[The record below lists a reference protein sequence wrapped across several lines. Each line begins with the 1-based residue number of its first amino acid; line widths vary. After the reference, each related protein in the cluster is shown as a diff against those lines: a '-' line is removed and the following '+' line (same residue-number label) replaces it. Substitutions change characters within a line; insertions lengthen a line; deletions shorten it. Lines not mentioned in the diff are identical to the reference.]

1 MISDVS
7 ILPDDPTILK
17 EFLKETI
24 ADYDLELSFL
34 KEQLHLLKSQLY
46 GRKTEKSRIDNTEQ
60 QTLFDEAEETVAEEE
75 AVIEKEITIPAHT
88 RKTGRKPLPKD
99 LPREEIIHD
108 LSEEEKKCSC
118 GSELSRIGEEVSEKL
133 DVVPARVKVLRHIRY
148 KYACRSCEGV
158 ESDEGAVKTA
168 KLPAQIIPQG
178 IATPGLLS
186 YILISKFED
195 ALPFYRQEK
204 KLTRIGIELSRAT
217 MSNWAIQVGKRCR
230 PLISLLRKEILSGP
244 LINMDE
250 TTVQVM
256 KEPGR
261 ENTSKSYMWVA
272 LGGAR
277 GKPGVIYEYHPTR
290 SGDVPKEFLSGY
302 SGYVQTDGYAG
313 YNFLEAR
320 ADIVHVGCWAHARRK
335 FMDVTRA
342 MKKGKAGS
350 ADVALSYIR
359 KLYKIESEAEEANIS
374 GDELYALRQNKAL
387 PVIEEFKKWLDKRVQ
402 YTPPQGL
409 LGKAIGYTL
418 KRWDP
423 LVRYLQDGRLRPDNN
438 LAENAIRPFVVGR
451 KNWLFSGHPRGAEAS
466 AAIYSL
472 IETAKANGLEPYNY
486 LRHLLENLPSAN
498 TDQEY
503 KALLPQYI
511 DYSRLALPS

>member
-7 ILPDDPTILK
+7 TLPDNPEILK
-17 EFLKETI
+17 GIIL
-24 ADYDLELSFL
+24 DYNSRLSFL
-34 KEQLHLLKSQLY
+34 QEQVHLLKSQLY
-46 GRKTEKSRIDNTEQ
+46 GRKTEKSRVDNTDQ
-60 QTLFDEAEETVAEEE
+60 ASLFDEAEETEAEEE
-75 AVIEKEITIPAHT
+75 TVTEKEITIPAHP
-88 RKTGRKPLPKD
+88 RKTGRKPLPAD
-99 LPREEIIHD
+99 LPREEIIYD
-108 LSEEEKKCSC
+108 LSEEEKKCGC

-133 DVVPARVKVLRHIRY
+133 DVVPAQVKVLRHIRY
-148 KYACRSCEGV
+148 KYACRSCEGID
-158 ESDEGAVKTA
+158 SDEGAVKTA

-204 KLTRIGIELSRAT
+204 KLTRIGIELPRAT

-261 ENTSKSYMWVA
+261 ENTSTSYMWVA

-302 SGYVQTDGYAG
+302 RGYVQTDGYSG
-313 YNFLEAR
+313 YNFLEEIP
-320 ADIVHVGCWAHARRK
+320 DIVHVGCWAHARRK

-359 KLYKIESEAEEANIS
+359 KLYHIETEATDANIS
-374 GDELYALRQNKAL
+374 EDDLYALRQEKAL
-387 PVIEEFKKWLDKRVQ
+387 PVVVDFKKWLDKRAK

-418 KRWDP
+418 KRWDH

-438 LAENAIRPFVVGR
+438 LAENAIRPFVIGR

-472 IETAKANGLEPYNY
+472 IETAKVNGLEPYHY
-486 LRHLLENLPSAN
+486 LRYLLENLPSAN
-498 TDQEY
+498 TEDEY
-503 KALLPQYI
+503 KSLLPQYV
-511 DYSRLALPS
+511 DYNRLALLS